1 MARGNDLCNTF
12 LHVARVKKKT
22 AMRKSHA
29 FRMGILR
36 VRHFCDLTEQRA
48 ETDDRGTLD
57 VATEDGTQRLIQ
69 ARLRLWVVTGS

>member
-1 MARGNDLCNTF
+1 
-12 LHVARVKKKT
+12 
-22 AMRKSHA
+22 MRKSHA

-69 ARLRLWVVTGS
+69 ARLRLWVVTGSESKAT

>member
-1 MARGNDLCNTF
+1 
-12 LHVARVKKKT
+12 
-22 AMRKSHA
+22 
-29 FRMGILR
+29 MGILR

-69 ARLRLWVVTGS
+69 ARLRLWVVTGSLSKAT